1 MWYTIDGD
9 GMNKKIRFDRVII
22 FFVAAIIVAF
32 VCFYTILNLFKG
44 VNNIFT
50 SKEMFVASN
59 YLTVPLYDL
68 NYNKVDELIR
78 GTKVIILADK
88 NVNNNVEYYKIS
100 YNKKEYFVLA
110 AALVEELK
118 EVVLEKEMFVRTPLT
133 LYESIDDIKI
143 KGMVEKGEKLEILG
157 YNKLNDDGSVDIYK
171 VKYGEQEGYVY
182 SKYLVA
188 SEEESLKNYD
198 EDGIYQ
204 IHKKRGDSWGG
215 GDAANL
221 DYYPYE
227 KPKFEN
233 NVMPSEVRSLY
244 MNAGVINNVD
254 KYIDLAKKSGINA
267 IVVDIKD
274 NTSPA
279 YPANA
284 MKEYSPTNYDKAINS
299 YDEYKNAIKKIK
311 DAGLYAIGRITVF
324 KDSYYS
330 KDHPEDTIIDTAT
343 GNSYNHDGSYWPSA
357 YNRDV
362 WEFNVSLAI
371 ESVKEMGFN
380 EIQFD
385 YVRFP
390 DRVGS
395 LEDAGKISYN
405 NTYKEDKAEAIQR
418 FVMYAC
424 DEIHKYNAYVS
435 IDVFG
440 EAAHTYVTA
449 YGQYWPA
456 ISNVA
461 DVISGMPYRD
471 HFYKYEYGFE
481 TPVWTIPYDLLNLW
495 GEDFVTKRQEE
506 IPTPAIVRTWI
517 QVYDTSKSP
526 ATHYDSSMVAK
537 QISGLYDAGLTG
549 GFMTW
554 NGSSSLE
561 KYNEVSSAFGKE
573 Y

>member
-1 MWYTIDGD
+1 M
-9 GMNKKIRFDRVII
+9 KHKRAKIRIDRVII
-22 FFVAAIIVAF
+22 FIIGVLI
-32 VCFYTILNLFKG
+32 VSYICFMILKTLFKG
-44 VNNIFT
+44 VSNLVFNNDMYI
-50 SKEMFVASN
+50 ASDT
-59 YLTVPLYDL
+59 LQVSLYDM
-68 NYNKVDELIR
+68 NYNETDKINRGVKVTILKD
-78 GTKVIILADK
+78 KII
-88 NVNNNVEYYKIS
+88 NNDQEYYKIN
-100 YNKKEYFVLA
+100 YQNVDYYVLA
-110 AALVEELK
+110 NNLTKEEK
-118 EVVLEKEMFVRTPLT
+118 DVVLEKEMYVRTSLT
-133 LYESIDDIKI
+133 LYENLDSIKI
-143 KGMVEKGEKLEILG
+143 KGLIKKGSKIEILD
-157 YNKLNDDGSVDIYK
+157 YDFLNEDGSVNMYK
-171 VKYGEQEGYVY
+171 VKYNDDEGYVY
-182 SKYLVA
+182 GKYLVND
-188 SEEESLKNYD
+188 EEAALANYD
-198 EDGIYQ
+198 EEGNYQ

-233 NVMPSEVRSLY
+233 NFMPSEVRSLY
-244 MNAGVINNVD
+244 MNAGVIKNVD

-461 DVISGMPYRD
+461 DVISGMPYPD